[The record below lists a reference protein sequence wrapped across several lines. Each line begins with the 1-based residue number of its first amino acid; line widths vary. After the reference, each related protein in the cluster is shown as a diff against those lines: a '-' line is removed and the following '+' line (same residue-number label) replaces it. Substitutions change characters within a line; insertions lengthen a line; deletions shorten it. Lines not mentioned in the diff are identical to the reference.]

1 LGNHEFDLTEAVL
14 SAFVDELTFPVL
26 AANLN
31 FSQEPSLLG
40 KINSS
45 LILDVEGQKVG
56 IIGYLTPDTVVISS
70 AGKVT
75 FESEVVAINRE
86 AELLAA
92 QGVNIII
99 AVGHS
104 GYQMDMTIAAQVE
117 LVDVV
122 VGGHTNTF
130 LWNGEQPDTERIDGP
145 YPTVVTQSSGKQVP
159 VVQAYAYTKY
169 LGVLNCTFDSNGD
182 LTSFAGQPILVD
194 TTIPQEA
201 DVVELLEMYRPA
213 IDALNEEV
221 VGSSRVYLNG
231 DWDCRLTECNFGNLI
246 ADALVLYA
254 QTESTE
260 TWTNAPI
267 GIVNGGAIRNS
278 ITPLATDGAVT
289 RGELLGVLPFGNQLV
304 LLTLTGIDLLQAL
317 EQMVRSNGETSRGEF
332 PQVSGLRLVLNMS
345 QPAYSRVVS
354 VRARCGACSVPRY
367 ETVDPEL
374 NYTLVTTSFLADGG
388 DNITVFSELALER
401 SILDL
406 SDLDTVVSYFQ
417 TYSPVY
423 PEVQERIKFVETS
436 QDESN
441 DSPDDDDNN
450 TDDNDESD
458 EDKDDD
464 NAANLTKISWSLV
477 VLIFMCK
484 HYLF

>member
-1 LGNHEFDLTEAVL
+1 MV
-14 SAFVDELTFPVL
+14 
-26 AANLN
+26 
-31 FSQEPSLLG
+31 
-40 KINSS
+40 
-45 LILDVEGQKVG
+45 LDVEGQKVG
-56 IIGYLTPDTVVISS
+56 IIGYLTPDTVTISS
-70 AGKVT
+70 VGKVT
-75 FESEVVAINRE
+75 FESEVVALNRE

-99 AVGHS
+99 ALGHS

-130 LWNGEQPDTERIDGP
+130 LWNGDQPDTERIDGP

-169 LGVLNCTFDSNGD
+169 LGVLNCTFNSNGD

-194 TTIPQEA
+194 ITIPQEA
-201 DVVELLEMYRPA
+201 DVVELLEVYRPA

-231 DWDCRLTECNFGNLI
+231 GGDCRRAECNFGNLI

-260 TWTNAPI
+260 TWTNVPI
-267 GIVNGGAIRNS
+267 GIINGGAIRNS

-289 RGELLGVLPFGNQLV
+289 RGELLAVLPFGNEV
-304 LLTLTGIDLLQAL
+304 VVLTLTGSDLLQAL

-332 PQVSGLRLVLNMS
+332 PQVSGLRLVVNMS
-345 QPAYSRVVS
+345 QPAYSRLVS
-354 VRARCGACSVPRY
+354 VRARCGACTVPRY

-388 DNITVFSELALER
+388 DNITVFNELALER
-401 SILDL
+401 STLDL

-423 PEVQERIKFVETS
+423 PEVQERIKLVENSDDS

-441 DSPDDDDNN
+441 DTPDDNDDSDDTDDDDDNN
-450 TDDNDESD
+450 TDDNDDSG

-477 VLIFMCK
+477 VSGMILLCE

>member
-1 LGNHEFDLTEAVL
+1 MGNHEFDLTEAVL

-122 VGGHTNTF
+122 VGGHTNSF

-267 GIVNGGAIRNS
+267 GIINGGGIRNS

-289 RGELLGVLPFGNQLV
+289 RGELLGVLPFGNQVV

-450 TDDNDESD
+450 TDDNDEPD